1 MSDKNAQASTN
12 NSAVLI
18 TSVDRADDLQDVI
31 TALSEALGGA
41 RCLHTVGG
49 AHGATVDQAVVD
61 PESALDTIV
70 SAVEDDRA
78 ANEGAAVLTGSGN
91 LDFDFRIA
99 TVAGAGVIVVAG
111 GEGCHTEAAKARV
124 RLALS
129 SAAQRHSEVLAVV
142 LTGEEAAEAGKTL
155 ELDVPVV
162 AVDDAEGLR
171 KVVSREVT
179 TVMTPQ
185 RFQWWLLQRAKA
197 DKRHIVLPEGDDDR
211 ILEAADYLLRED
223 ICELTILGDPD
234 AMKARAAE
242 LGFDI
247 DAAHLWNPQTSEYV
261 EQFAEQFA
269 EMRKAK
275 GATLEQARETMQ
287 DISYFATM
295 MIHNGLVD
303 GMVSGAAHTTAHTI
317 RPSLQIIKT
326 KPSASTVSSLFLM
339 VMDNSLWGFAD
350 CAVLPKPAPEQLGE
364 IAVVSAETA
373 ASFGID
379 ARVAM
384 LSYSTGASGTGEDVD
399 RVKAGLAKA
408 KELAPDLAVDG
419 PLQFDAAIDPSV
431 AAKKMPD
438 STVAGKATVFV
449 FPDLDAGNIGYKIAQ
464 RCGGALAIGPILQGL
479 NKPVND
485 LSRGATVP
493 DIINTVAITAIQAG
507 GN

>member
-1 MSDKNAQASTN
+1 MSETNTNASTSN
-12 NSAVLI
+12 PAVLI
-18 TSVDRADDLQDVI
+18 TSVDRADNLQDVI

-49 AHGATVDQAVVD
+49 PQGATVDQVVND
-61 PESALDTIV
+61 PESALDTIIA
-70 SAVEDDRA
+70 AVEADRA
-78 ANEGAAVLTGSGN
+78 ENEGAVVLTASGN

-99 TVAGAGVIVVAG
+99 TVTGAGVIVVAA
-111 GEGCHTEAAKARV
+111 GEGCHAEAAQARI

-129 SAAQRHSEVLAVV
+129 SAKQRHSEVLGVV
-142 LTGEEAAEAGKTL
+142 VTGEEAAEAAKSL
-155 ELDVPVV
+155 QLDVPVV
-162 AVDDAEGLR
+162 AISDAEGLCQTLS
-171 KVVSREVT
+171 KEVAA
-179 TVMTPQ
+179 VMTPQ

-223 ICELTILGDPD
+223 ICDLTILGDPES
-234 AMKARAAE
+234 MKARAAE
-242 LGFDI
+242 LGLNIEGAD
-247 DAAHLWNPQTSEYV
+247 LWNPATSEYI
-261 EQFAEQFA
+261 EKFAEQFA
-269 EMRKAK
+269 ELRKSK
-275 GATLEQARETMQ
+275 GVTLEQARETMQ

-339 VMDNSLWGFAD
+339 VMDNSLWAFAD
-350 CAVLPKPAPEQLGE
+350 CAVLPKPTPAQLGE

-379 ARVAM
+379 PRVAL

-399 RVKAGLAKA
+399 RVKEGLAKA
-408 KELAPDLAVDG
+408 QELAPGLAVDG
-419 PLQFDAAIDPSV
+419 PLQFDAAIDSSV

-438 STVAGKATVFV
+438 SEVAGQATVFV

>member
-1 MSDKNAQASTN
+1 MSETNTNASTK

-18 TSVDRADDLQDVI
+18 TSVDRADNLQDVI
-31 TALSEALGGA
+31 TAMSEALGGA

-49 AHGATVDQAVVD
+49 PQGATVDQVVQD

-70 SAVEDDRA
+70 AAVEADRA
-78 ANEGAAVLTGSGN
+78 RNDGAAILTGSGN
-91 LDFDFRIA
+91 LDFDFRIS
-99 TVAGAGVIVVAG
+99 TVAGAGVIVVAAG
-111 GEGCHTEAAKARV
+111 KGCHEEAAKARI

-129 SAAQRHSEVLAVV
+129 SAKQRHSEVLGVV
-142 LTGEEAAEAGKTL
+142 VTGEEASDAAKSL
-155 ELDVPVV
+155 QLDVPVI
-162 AVDDAEGLR
+162 AIDDVEGLR
-171 KVVSREVT
+171 ETLGRDVPT
-179 TVMTPQ
+179 IMTPQ

-197 DKRHIVLPEGDDDR
+197 DKRHIVLPEGNDDR

-234 AMKARAAE
+234 AMKSRAAE
-242 LGFDI
+242 LGYDI
-247 DAAHLWNPQTSEYV
+247 DAAHLWNPETSEYV

-275 GATLEQARETMQ
+275 GVTLEQARETMK

-317 RPSLQIIKT
+317 RPALQIIKT

-350 CAVLPKPAPEQLGE
+350 CAVLPKPTPAQLGE

-379 ARVAM
+379 PRVAL

-399 RVKAGLAKA
+399 RVKEGLAKA
-408 KELAPDLAVDG
+408 RELAPELAVDG

-431 AAKKMPD
+431 AAKKMPE
-438 STVAGKATVFV
+438 SKVAGQATVFV

>member
-1 MSDKNAQASTN
+1 MSETNTNASTK

-18 TSVDRADDLQDVI
+18 TSVDRADNLQDVI

-49 AHGATVDQAVVD
+49 PQGATVDQVVTD
-61 PESALDTIV
+61 PESALDTIIA
-70 SAVEDDRA
+70 AVEADRA
-78 ANEGAAVLTGSGN
+78 QNDGAAILTGSGN
-91 LDFDFRIA
+91 LDFDFRIS
-99 TVAGAGVIVVAG
+99 TVAGAGVIVVAAG
-111 GEGCHTEAAKARV
+111 KGCHKEAAKARI

-129 SAAQRHSEVLAVV
+129 SAKQRHSEVLGVV
-142 LTGEEAAEAGKTL
+142 VTGEEASEAAKSL
-155 ELDVPVV
+155 QLDVPVV
-162 AVDDAEGLR
+162 AIDDVEGLR
-171 KVVSREVT
+171 KTLARDVPT
-179 TVMTPQ
+179 IMTPQ

-197 DKRHIVLPEGDDDR
+197 DKRHIVLPEGNDDR

-223 ICELTILGDPD
+223 ICELTILGDPE
-234 AMKARAAE
+234 AMKSRAAE
-242 LGFDI
+242 LGYDI
-247 DAAHLWNPQTSEYV
+247 DAAHLWNPETSEYV
-261 EQFAEQFA
+261 EQFAQQFA

-275 GATLEQARETMQ
+275 GVTLEQARETMQ

-317 RPSLQIIKT
+317 RPALQIIKT

-350 CAVLPKPAPEQLGE
+350 CAVLPKPTPAQLGE

-379 ARVAM
+379 PRVALM
-384 LSYSTGASGTGEDVD
+384 SYSTGASGTGEDVD
-399 RVKAGLAKA
+399 RVKEGLAKA
-408 KELAPDLAVDG
+408 RELAPELAVDG

-431 AAKKMPD
+431 AAKKMPE
-438 STVAGKATVFV
+438 SKVAGQATVFV